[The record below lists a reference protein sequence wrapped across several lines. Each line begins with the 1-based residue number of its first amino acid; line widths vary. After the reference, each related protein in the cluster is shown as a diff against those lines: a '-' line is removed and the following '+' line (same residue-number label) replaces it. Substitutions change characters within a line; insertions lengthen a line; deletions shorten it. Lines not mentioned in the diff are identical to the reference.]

1 MEMPS
6 STSNSLYIDNILY
19 SEEDKIVVLHFN
31 CINNKEIFSAEVKKA
46 GEIKVVSSDELYSF
60 LMKFMPYE
68 SSIFN
73 NLHKIIWD
81 YIEGR
86 EVTFPILLVP

>member
-6 STSNSLYIDNILY
+6 STSNSLSIENILC
-19 SEEDKIVVLHFN
+19 SEDNRKVTLYFN
-31 CINNKEIFSAEVKKA
+31 CAHNKETFSAEVKKM
-46 GEIKVVSSDELYSF
+46 GEIKLVSSDELHSF

-73 NLHKIIWD
+73 ELHKIIWD
-81 YIEGR
+81 YVEGR
-86 EVTFPILLVP
+86 EVIFPIQLVP

>member
-6 STSNSLYIDNILY
+6 SINDSVYIDNILY
-19 SEEDKIVVLHFN
+19 SKEDRKAILYFN
-31 CINNKEIFSAEVKKA
+31 RLNNKEIFSAEVKKV
-46 GEIKVVSSDELYSF
+46 GEVKLVSSDELHSF
-60 LMKFMPYE
+60 LMKLMPHD

-73 NLHKIIWD
+73 KLHKIIWD

-86 EVTFPILLVP
+86 EITFPVQLVP

>member
-1 MEMPS
+1 METLS
-6 STSNSLYIDNILY
+6 STSNSLYIENILY
-19 SEEDKIVVLHFN
+19 SKEDRTVVLYFN
-31 CINNKEIFSAEVKKA
+31 CINSKEIYSAEVKQV

-73 NLHKIIWD
+73 KLHKIIWD

-86 EVTFPILLVP
+86 EVTFPIQLVP